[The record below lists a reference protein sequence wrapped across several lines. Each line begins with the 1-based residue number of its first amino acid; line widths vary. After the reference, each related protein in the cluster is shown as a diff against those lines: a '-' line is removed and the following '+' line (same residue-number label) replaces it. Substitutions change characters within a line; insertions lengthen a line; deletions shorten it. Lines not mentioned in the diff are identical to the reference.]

1 MTAVRKLTDAE
12 LAALDQVADELA
24 WLGYHELSVQVF
36 AIAKRGE

>member
-1 MTAVRKLTDAE
+1 LTDAE

-24 WLGYHELSVQVF
+24 WLGYHELSVRVF